1 MNSTQLRLTLLVII
15 TVGVAPAA
23 MAIEPIPSTPG
34 WRGFVVVGGG
44 YADLKSNTVAGNNLI
59 DIGQATINS
68 VAQRPGSDDT
78 VYPVLTGEVNYT
90 FGGGW
95 QAFFGTSL
103 EDAVTLDG
111 ATQLGVRKDMASA
124 GILQGGLLFSGIP
137 TQVWEDPY
145 AEGVRRDETDRDSA
159 GLRLQWDRVL
169 GTAFELTFSYRDISI
184 DTERSGEG
192 VTSVAC
198 NAACQDLLRRDGDQ
212 YHFDASYLFR
222 LGEGQRHLLRPM
234 VRYTIDDR
242 EGDAISGD
250 AYRLQLSYIFLGQ
263 GYTVASN
270 VAFGGA
276 SQDARNPIFGRK
288 TDSDRLFVDT
298 TLFYRLPTDSGRW
311 QAVGSVLWGED
322 DSDVAFHDSEI
333 FMISA
338 GVMYRFGARAA
349 PASAGQ

>member
-1 MNSTQLRLTLLVII
+1 MSATPRHLTLFALLI
-15 TVGVAPAA
+15 VGVAPAA
-23 MAIEPIPSTPG
+23 MAIEPIPATPG
-34 WRGFVVVGGG
+34 WRGFVVGGAG
-44 YADLKSNTVAGNNLI
+44 YVDLTSNLVAGNNLI
-59 DIGQATINS
+59 DIGQPVIDS
-68 VAQRPGSDDT
+68 VTQRPRSDDT
-78 VYPVLTGEVNYT
+78 FHPVVTGEINYT

-111 ATQLGVRKDMASA
+111 VTQLGARKDMGSA
-124 GILQGGLLFSGIP
+124 GILQGGILFSGIP

-145 AEGVRRDETDRDSA
+145 AEGVQRDETDRDST

-169 GTAFELTFSYRDISI
+169 GTALELTLSYRDISI

-192 VTSVAC
+192 VSSVAC
-198 NAACQDLLRRDGDQ
+198 GAACQDLLRRDGDQ
-212 YHFDASYLFR
+212 LHFDASYLFR
-222 LGEGQRHLLRPM
+222 LGQGQRHLVRPM
-234 VRYTIDDR
+234 ARYTIDDR

-276 SQDARNPIFGRK
+276 THDARNPLFGRK
-288 TDSDRLFVDT
+288 TDSDRFAVDT

-311 QAVGSVLWGED
+311 QAVGSVLWGEE
-322 DSDVAFHDSEI
+322 DSDVDFHDSEVT
-333 FMISA
+333 SVSL
-338 GVMYRFGARAA
+338 GVMYRFGAR
-349 PASAGQ
+349 